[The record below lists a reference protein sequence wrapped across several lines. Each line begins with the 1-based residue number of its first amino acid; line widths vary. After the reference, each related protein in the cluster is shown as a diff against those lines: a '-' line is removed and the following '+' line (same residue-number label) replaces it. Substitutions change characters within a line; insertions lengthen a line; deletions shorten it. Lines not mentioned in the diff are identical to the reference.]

1 MKSLHNFLIE
11 ASKWTSTSTDKD
23 YNWDNGDNKSEKK
36 KDYNIKIDDDPEWN
50 EKVKKNIA
58 LYIVDSG
65 RFVKQGVYLAIREKL
80 IDNILNKYTGSK
92 VLYAVS
98 ATEDEGGRNNRTTI
112 KEISSASELKNNY
125 KGARPLMSKILSN
138 IKENDSKDVDLNIV
152 VSDESLLD
160 WTDMQMKDFDKMI
173 NDEINN
179 GLHMLIYAIK
189 EYYYLDKRLEKF
201 LAKDK
206 FEIKVVERDKIY
218 DYSKDKNK

>member
-23 YNWDNGDNKSEKK
+23 YNWDNGDNKPDKK

-58 LYIVDSG
+58 LYIVDSA
-65 RFVKQGVYLAIREKL
+65 RFTRNEIYLAIREKL
-80 IDNILNKYTGSK
+80 INNILKKYTGSK

-112 KEISSASELKNNY
+112 KEISSPSELKNNY

-138 IKENDSKDVDLNIV
+138 IKENDSNDVDLNIV

-160 WTDMQMKDFDKMI
+160 WTDMQMKDFDKI
-173 NDEINN
+173 LNDEINN
-179 GLHMLIYAIK
+179 GLHMLIYSIK

-201 LAKDK
+201 LTKDK

-218 DYSKDKNK
+218 NYSKDKNK

>member
-23 YNWDNGDNKSEKK
+23 YNWDNGDNKPEKK

-50 EKVKKNIA
+50 ENVKKNIA

-92 VLYAVS
+92 VLYVVS
-98 ATEDEGGRNNRTTI
+98 ATEDEGSRNNRTTI
-112 KEISSASELKNNY
+112 KEISSVDELKN
-125 KGARPLMSKILSN
+125 KAGIRPLMSKILSN
-138 IKENDSKDVDLNIV
+138 IKENDSNDVDLNIV

-160 WTDMQMKDFDKMI
+160 WTDMEMKDFDKML
-173 NDEINN
+173 NDEIND
-179 GLHMLIYAIK
+179 GLRMLIYSIK

-201 LAKDK
+201 LTKDK

>member
-23 YNWDNGDNKSEKK
+23 YNWDNGDNKPEKK
-36 KDYNIKIDDDPEWN
+36 KDYDIKIDDDPEWN

-65 RFVKQGVYLAIREKL
+65 RFTRNEIYLAIREKL
-80 IDNILNKYTGSK
+80 INNILKKYTGSK

-112 KEISSASELKNNY
+112 KEISSPSELKNNY

-138 IKENDSKDVDLNIV
+138 IKENDSNDVDLNIV

-160 WTDMQMKDFDKMI
+160 WTDMPMKDFNKML
-173 NDEINN
+173 NDEIDN
-179 GLHMLIYAIK
+179 GLHMLIYSMK
-189 EYYYLDKRLEKF
+189 EYYHLDKRLEDF
-201 LAKDK
+201 LTKDN

-218 DYSKDKNK
+218 NYSKDKNK

>member
-23 YNWDNGDNKSEKK
+23 YNWDNGDNKPEKK
-36 KDYNIKIDDDPEWN
+36 KDYDIKIDDDPEWN

-65 RFVKQGVYLAIREKL
+65 RFTRNEIYLAIREKL
-80 IDNILNKYTGSK
+80 INNILKKYTGSK

-112 KEISSASELKNNY
+112 KEISSPSELKNNY

-138 IKENDSKDVDLNIV
+138 IKENDSNDVDLNIV

-160 WTDMQMKDFDKMI
+160 WTDMQMKDFDKI
-173 NDEINN
+173 LNDEINN
-179 GLHMLIYAIK
+179 GLHMLIYSIK

-201 LAKDK
+201 LTKDK

>member
-1 MKSLHNFLIE
+1 MKSLYKFLTE

-65 RFVKQGVYLAIREKL
+65 RFTRNGIYVAIREKL
-80 IDNILNKYTGSK
+80 INNILKKYTGSK

-98 ATEDEGGRNNRTTI
+98 ATEDEDGRNNRTTI
-112 KEISSASELKNNY
+112 TEISSVNELKNN

-138 IKENDSKDVDLNIV
+138 IKENDSNDVDLNIV

-160 WTDMQMKDFDKMI
+160 WTDMQMNDFNKML

-179 GLHMLIYAIK
+179 GLHMLIYSIK
-189 EYYYLDKRLEKF
+189 EYYYLDKRLERF
-201 LAKDK
+201 LTKDK

>member
-1 MKSLHNFLIE
+1 MKSLYNFLIE
-11 ASKWTSTSTDKD
+11 SSRWTSTSTDKD
-23 YNWDNGDNKSEKK
+23 YNWDNGDNKQEKK

-65 RFVKQGVYLAIREKL
+65 RFTRNGIYVAIREKL
-80 IDNILNKYTGSK
+80 INNILKKYTGSK

-112 KEISSASELKNNY
+112 TEISSVNELKNN

-138 IKENDSKDVDLNIV
+138 IKENDSNDVDLNIV
-152 VSDESLLD
+152 VSDEMLLD
-160 WTDMQMKDFDKMI
+160 WTDKKMSDFDKML
-173 NDEINN
+173 NDDIDN

-189 EYYYLDKRLEKF
+189 EYYYLDKRLEDF
-201 LAKDK
+201 LTKDK